1 MSKDMKKGIVP
12 KLRFPEFREAGAWSK
27 KTFNQL
33 FQIGSGKDYK
43 HLSKGNIPVYGS
55 GGYMFSVNDY
65 LYEGESVCIGR
76 KGTIDK
82 PMFLSGKFW
91 TVDTLFYT
99 HSFKDCSPKFIYWV
113 FQNIDWLKHNEAGG
127 IPSLSKTIIDKIEV
141 FIPKPEEQQKIAA
154 TLTSL
159 DDLIT
164 AQTQKIK
171 ALQAYKKGLMQEVF
185 PAEGETVPRRR
196 FREFEGEWKKIK
208 LGDVAKKIGDGLH
221 GTPIYSDNS
230 DIFFINGNNL
240 NNGKIEINEN
250 TKRVD
255 KNEFKKNNKDLN
267 TNTILI
273 SINGT
278 IGNIARYYDEK
289 VMLGKSVGY
298 FIFKEN
304 CNFYYHILQTNSVQN
319 FFLHE
324 LTGSTIKN
332 LSLKTL
338 RETEILLPSVLEQ
351 QKIAALLTSLD
362 ELITTQTQKL
372 EALKTHKK
380 GLMQQLFP
388 NPNDVES

>member
-1 MSKDMKKGIVP
+1 MKKGIVP

>member
-1 MSKDMKKGIVP
+1 
-12 KLRFPEFREAGAWSK
+12 
-27 KTFNQL
+27 
-33 FQIGSGKDYK
+33 
-43 HLSKGNIPVYGS
+43 
-55 GGYMFSVNDY
+55 MFSVNDY